1 LAEREGPEEVRV
13 GTVKSPA
20 EGRVLLRNVSWETYE
35 RLIAEREERPVPRF
49 FYDRGVLEIL
59 SPSKRHEEIS
69 RVIGLLIEELSIEMG
84 MDVLAAGSTTF
95 KREDLGRGF
104 EPDECFY
111 FGDGAGR
118 VRAMD
123 DVDLDAGD
131 PPPDLV
137 VEADLTSSSL
147 SKLPIYARLGVA
159 EIWRYAGGRPDILG
173 LQGDRYERMEQSR
186 FLPPLTS
193 KDLLR
198 LVEEG
203 LKIERPEWVRGIRR
217 WARSR
222 GDGPGMKPETL

>member
-1 LAEREGPEEVRV
+1 LARREGPEEVRV

-20 EGRVLLRNVSWETYE
+20 EGRVLLRNVSWETYD
-35 RLIAEREERPVPRF
+35 RLMAEREERPVPRF

-69 RVIGLLIEELSIEMG
+69 RVFALLIEELSIEMG
-84 MDVLAAGSTTF
+84 IDVLAAGSTTF
-95 KREDLGRGF
+95 KREDLQRGF

-123 DVDLDAGD
+123 DVDLDAED

-147 SKLPIYARLGVA
+147 NKLPIYARLGVA
-159 EIWRYAGGRPDILG
+159 EVWRYAGGRPDILG
-173 LQGDRYERMEQSR
+173 LQGEGYERMAQIR

-193 KDLLR
+193 EDLVR
-198 LVEEG
+198 FVEEG
-203 LKIERPEWVRGIRR
+203 LKKERPEWVREVRR

-222 GDGPGMKPETL
+222 GDGPET